1 MNSCELLE
9 PIEYYFKKKLCLIGN
24 LELYKNEFQ
33 KKISSNCLPLEN
45 KENIGVN
52 ISKIEY
58 IYQKNKRHQ
67 KFEFLLWNIDCR
79 QQRSFL
85 RTIFYNGA
93 EAMIVF
99 ISDTKIEQIYHY
111 LYEIRIRMPT
121 ITIIFCII
129 LENFS
134 KEEILEVQLEN
145 EDLKSFMK
153 NNNIQI
159 NEISEPSV
167 ILDQVCS
174 ISLSKIKN
182 KEIENCY
189 ITDFIPLQ
197 SLITHSSVKDN
208 CNDYYEP
215 QPADLKI
222 KKRINTEILLSFLS
236 KIGINIKNESQN
248 WVRIK
253 NENFGT
259 FSIYLKNG
267 NVYYFPIICEKCKDK
282 KCLTYKKAPFFIC
295 IEAESGSQGW
305 SNIKG
310 FNRNELLI
318 ISKIIALKEGDESNL
333 PKSVIKQI
341 KKINNCLKFK

>member
-9 PIEYYFKKKLCLIGN
+9 PIEQHFKKKLCLIGN

-33 KKISSNCLPLEN
+33 KKMSSNCLPLEN

-52 ISKIEY
+52 ISKIDY
-58 IYQKNKRHQ
+58 FYQINKRSL

-79 QQRSFL
+79 QRRSFL

-99 ISDTKIEQIYHY
+99 ISDAKVEQIYHY
-111 LYEIRIRMPT
+111 FYEIRLRMPT

-134 KEEILEVQLEN
+134 REEILKVQFEN
-145 EDLKSFMK
+145 EDFKSFMK

-182 KEIENCY
+182 KEMENCY
-189 ITDFIPLQ
+189 ITDIIPLQ
-197 SLITHSSVKDN
+197 SLIIHSNVKDN

-215 QPADLKI
+215 HDKKG
-222 KKRINTEILLSFLS
+222 KKRINTEILCSFLS
-236 KIGINIKNESQN
+236 KIGINVENKSQN

-267 NVYYFPIICEKCKDK
+267 SVYYFPIICEKCKDK
-282 KCLTYKKAPFFIC
+282 KCSNYKEAPFFIC
-295 IEAESGSQGW
+295 IEAKSGSQGW

-310 FNRNELLI
+310 FNLNELLI
-318 ISKIIALKEGDESNL
+318 ISKIIALKEGNEANL

-341 KKINNCLKFK
+341 KRINNCLKFK